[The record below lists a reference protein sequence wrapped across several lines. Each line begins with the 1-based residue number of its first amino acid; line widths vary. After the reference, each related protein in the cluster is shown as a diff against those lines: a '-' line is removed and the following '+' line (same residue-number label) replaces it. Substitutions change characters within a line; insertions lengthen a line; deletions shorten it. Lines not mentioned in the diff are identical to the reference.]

1 VLNVPA
7 YTLDDLDGSP
17 LLKAAVMA
25 IADDRERLEYDT
37 HSTYFKGLGNM
48 VRLMDGIGSM
58 IGGYMGLKMNGKTFL
73 AYVTQ
78 DREIAKINK
87 GHLEGTSF

>member
-1 VLNVPA
+1 
-7 YTLDDLDGSP
+7 
-17 LLKAAVMA
+17 
-25 IADDRERLEYDT
+25 
-37 HSTYFKGLGNM
+37 
-48 VRLMDGIGSM
+48 
-58 IGGYMGLKMNGKTFL
+58 MNGKTFL